1 LTKPSDRLTREG
13 TSQQAKIRS
22 RYLET
27 YQEFCQQHAHESSQ
41 TQQILFSKAYGVKV
55 HYSGHEHYI
64 YAPVYQ
70 ALLGR
75 LSALR
80 RLSDRDQAL
89 LLDLIAHHMQP
100 VRGYRKAVVP
110 SRVEISL
117 GIARGQ
123 GYDADDFIHLQQAGL
138 FLDLPCG
145 SRAYRKGR
153 YHRDLETFIH
163 FLQSAHEYAPWK
175 REEKQRA
182 REEEEK
188 RNNHRLFQKVGLD
201 GGALMTL
208 LHMPPGPAFG
218 DMLRAIQEAVL
229 EGKDLPQVS
238 REVNEELERRMS
250 LFYQSKFSSQEAVV

>member
-1 LTKPSDRLTREG
+1 
-13 TSQQAKIRS
+13 
-22 RYLET
+22 
-27 YQEFCQQHAHESSQ
+27 
-41 TQQILFSKAYGVKV
+41 
-55 HYSGHEHYI
+55 
-64 YAPVYQ
+64 
-70 ALLGR
+70 
-75 LSALR
+75 
-80 RLSDRDQAL
+80 
-89 LLDLIAHHMQP
+89 
-100 VRGYRKAVVP
+100 
-110 SRVEISL
+110 
-117 GIARGQ
+117 
-123 GYDADDFIHLQQAGL
+123 
-138 FLDLPCG
+138 LPCG